1 MIGTRAWRALM
12 GRRLWWSE
20 EEEQEQEEEQ
30 EEEEELGKTAA
41 LAAPAA
47 SRRYST
53 RYTRP
58 LSALSHS
65 TQRSGKTTSTKSERD
80 THFDS

>member
-12 GRRLWWSE
+12 GRRRWWSE
-20 EEEQEQEEEQ
+20 EEEQQQEEEQ

-53 RYTRP
+53 RGR
-58 LSALSHS
+58 SALCLTVHRGQVKLQAPS
-65 TQRSGKTTSTKSERD
+65 RSETP
-80 THFDS
+80 HFDS